1 MAQTPIVFVPG
12 LLCSAEIF
20 GPQIAALWPYSP
32 VTVAST
38 LEGGTIAEIAS
49 SILAAAPPSFAL
61 IGLSM
66 GGYISLEIMRQAP
79 ERAKQLALLD
89 TSARPDTPAQ
99 TELRRSSIAQA
110 KAGNFEAVL
119 DQALKVGLRPA
130 VWNNPE
136 LRQLYRRMG
145 MTIGAESFA
154 RHQEAII
161 ARVDSR
167 PSLSKITVPTLVLVG
182 DSDVLTPPDRA
193 KEIAEA
199 IPGAR
204 LVEVP
209 ECGHGSTLDQPEA
222 VTRALV
228 EWLNGG

>member
-1 MAQTPIVFVPG
+1 LKISN
-12 LLCSAEIF
+12 LLPAR
-20 GPQIAALWPYSP
+20 
-32 VTVAST
+32 
-38 LEGGTIAEIAS
+38 
-49 SILAAAPPSFAL
+49 
-61 IGLSM
+61 
-66 GGYISLEIMRQAP
+66 SLENPVKAQVTPDCQRQF
-79 ERAKQLALLD
+79 ETD
-89 TSARPDTPAQ
+89 TQ

-110 KAGNFEAVL
+110 KAGNFDAVL

-136 LRQLYRRMG
+136 IRHLYRRMG

-154 RHQEAII
+154 RHQKAII

-167 PSLSKITVPTLVLVG
+167 PSLSKITIPTLVLVG